1 MSAAED
7 LVNTASGNN
16 PTVDPGKFPDGRDRI
31 PLGIPQRRLETPGI
45 PGYYLRWFKGTP
57 ARLAQ
62 AQAAGF
68 EFVEHND
75 VETHDVSLGGD
86 ASRDGN
92 TDLGS
97 RVSVAEGSESDMS
110 GNAVRMY
117 LMKQKWEWRQYD
129 VKAGN
134 KQSETVVDALT
145 SAFVKGQVGGRER
158 SETAADVQQRY
169 VGQNTRV
176 PELFRRKTR

>member
-1 MSAAED
+1 MSTVD
-7 LVNTASGNN
+7 TVNTETGSN

-57 ARLAQ
+57 QRLAQ
-62 AQAAGF
+62 AAQAGF
-68 EFVEHND
+68 EFVGYDE

-86 ASRDGN
+86 ASKDGN

-97 RVSVAEGSESDMS
+97 RVSVAEGSESDLG

-129 VKAGN
+129 VKAGG
-134 KQSETVVDALT
+134 KQSEQVVDALT
-145 SAFVKGQVGGRER
+145 SAFVQGKVGGRER
-158 SETAADVQQRY
+158 SETEADAKQRY
-169 VGQNTRV
+169 VKQGTQV